1 MRGRYTRLHG
11 TAGVYGIPDL
21 VPVIYEMHWDAMVIG
36 RTPRCQLRLAYQSA
50 GIGLPLADPPM
61 HGLPLLPGP
70 GAATPNPPPT
80 AHGQR

>member
-50 GIGLPLADPPM
+50 GIGLFLADSA
-61 HGLPLLPGP
+61 LPGVS
-70 GAATPNPPPT
+70 AIPPT
-80 AHGQR
+80 LVTP